1 MSFYMFGCIL
11 LPNFLL
17 QASLRWHDTRGQAA
31 VVDEATLKGIVLE
44 VSDGAAA
51 RGIAAGM
58 TSAQA
63 MARDTG
69 IVIRPRSP
77 AQEQCL
83 NQILVQTALAL
94 SPDVEL
100 TRDGACVADLSR
112 VGKGTCWQQLADQQ
126 VARLRAQGLCA
137 VVGIAPTPDLANLAA
152 RGAGPSAV
160 VYDTGA
166 FASGLPLEALEPP
179 ADLLQILHGWGIH
192 RVGEFLAL
200 PKRETIERLGPEAE
214 ALRRRVSGRNKRLLR
229 LVRATPEYAEAFD
242 FDGEIETVEP
252 LLFLLRRFLDG
263 LCERLRAVYRVAQ
276 RLTLF
281 LPLEDGSSHERAFCI
296 PVPTA
301 EVESLFRI
309 LHTHLEDLQLAKRPT
324 GVRLNIHATL
334 PAKDQ
339 LQLFESALRDPN
351 RFGETLAK
359 LKAFLGN
366 DSVGVPA
373 RSNTHRPDSYGLA
386 DCFAAETETQKKSA
400 CPSEPPRGLSLRRY
414 RPALPGA
421 VRMKNGRPAS
431 VESSAACGTIRECAG
446 PYRLS
451 GHWWD
456 SERWQQEE
464 WDVALDKGGL
474 YRLSRRETLWKIE
487 GCYEG

>member
-1 MSFYMFGCIL
+1 MFGCIF
-11 LPNFLL
+11 LPRFCL
-17 QASLRWHDTRGQAA
+17 QAALRWHDVCGPAV
-31 VVDEATLKGIVLE
+31 VVDEATLKGIVWE
-44 VSDGAAA
+44 VSEEAAA
-51 RGIAAGM
+51 KGIAAGM

-63 MARDTG
+63 MARVSG

-83 NQILVQTALAL
+83 NQILIQTALAL

-100 TRDGACVADLSR
+100 TCDGVCVADLRR
-112 VGKGTCWQQLADQQ
+112 VGRGICWQQLADQQ
-126 VARLRAQGLCA
+126 IAHLRAQGLRA
-137 VVGIAPTPDLANLAA
+137 VVGIASTPDLACLAA
-152 RGAGPSAV
+152 RGAQPSAV

-166 FASGLPLEALEPP
+166 FASDLPIEALEPP
-179 ADLLQILHGWGIH
+179 VELLEILRGWGIH

-200 PKRETIERLGPEAE
+200 PKAETVERLGTEAE
-214 ALRRRVSGRNKRLLR
+214 ALRRKVSGRNRRLLS
-229 LVRATPEYAEAFD
+229 LVRTAPEYAEALD
-242 FDGEIETVEP
+242 FDCEVETVEP

-263 LCERLRAVYRVAQ
+263 LCERLRTAYRVAQ
-276 RLTLF
+276 SLTLC

-301 EVESLFRI
+301 EVEVLFRI
-309 LHTHLEDLQLAKRPT
+309 LHTYLEDLHLAKRPI
-324 GVRLNIHATL
+324 GVRLNIQAAL

-339 LQLFESALRDPN
+339 LRLFESALRDPN

-373 RSNTHRPDSYGLA
+373 RSNTHRPDSYMLA
-386 DCFAAETETQKKSA
+386 NCFAAETETGKKPA

-414 RPALPGA
+414 RPPLPSA
-421 VRMKNGRPAS
+421 VRMKRGCPAS
-431 VESSAACGTIRECAG
+431 LESSAARGIIRECAG

-451 GHWWD
+451 GNWWD
-456 SERWQQEE
+456 SECWQQEE
-464 WDVALDKGGL
+464 WDVALATGGL
-474 YRLSRRETLWKIE
+474 YRLSRHETVWKIE
-487 GCYEG
+487 GCYER

>member
-1 MSFYMFGCIL
+1 MFGCIF
-11 LPNFLL
+11 LPRFRL
-17 QASLRWHDTRGQAA
+17 QAALRWHDARDPAV
-31 VVDEATLKGIVLE
+31 VVDEATLKGVVLE
-44 VSDGAAA
+44 VSEEAEAK
-51 RGIAAGM
+51 GIAAGM

-83 NQILVQTALAL
+83 NQILVQTALTL
-94 SPDVEL
+94 SPNVEL
-100 TRDGACVADLSR
+100 SCDGACVADLRR
-112 VGKGTCWQQLADQQ
+112 VGKAICWQQLADQLI
-126 VARLRAQGLCA
+126 ARLGTQGLRA
-137 VVGIAPTPDLANLAA
+137 LVGIAPTPDLAHLAA
-152 RGAGPSAV
+152 RGAQPSAV

-166 FASGLPLEALEPP
+166 FASSLPIEALEPP
-179 ADLLQILHGWGIH
+179 EDLLQILYGWGIR

-200 PKRETIERLGPEAE
+200 PKVETIERLGSEAE
-214 ALRRRVSGRNKRLLR
+214 ALRRKVSGRNKRLLR
-229 LVRATPEYAEAFD
+229 LVRTVPEYAEAFD
-242 FDGEIETVEP
+242 FDCEVETVEP

-276 RLTLF
+276 SLVLC
-281 LPLEDGSSHERAFCI
+281 LPLEDGSSHERVFCI

-301 EVESLFRI
+301 EVGVLFRI
-309 LHTHLEDLQLAKRPT
+309 LHTHLEDLQLAKRPI
-324 GVRLNIHATL
+324 GVRLNIQATL

-339 LQLFESALRDPN
+339 LRFFESALRDPN

-373 RSNTHRPDSYGLA
+373 RSNTHRPDSYRLA
-386 DCFAAETETQKKSA
+386 DCFEMETGKKPA
-400 CPSEPPRGLSLRRY
+400 CSSEPRRGLSLRRY
-414 RPALPGA
+414 RPALPSA

-431 VESSAACGTIRECAG
+431 LESSVACGIIRECAG

-451 GHWWD
+451 GNWWD

-464 WDVALDKGGL
+464 WDVALAKGGL
-474 YRLSRRETLWKIE
+474 YRLSRHETIWKIE